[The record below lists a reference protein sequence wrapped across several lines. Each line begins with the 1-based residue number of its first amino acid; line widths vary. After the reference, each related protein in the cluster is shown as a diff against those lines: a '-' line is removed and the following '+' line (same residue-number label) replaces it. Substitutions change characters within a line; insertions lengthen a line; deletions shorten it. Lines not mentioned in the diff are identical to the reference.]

1 MKQDLVSALKKGREL
16 RVFIIGKH
24 VLHTPYTILSE

>member
-16 RVFIIGKH
+16 RVFIIRKY
-24 VLHTPYTILSE
+24 VLHILYTILPE